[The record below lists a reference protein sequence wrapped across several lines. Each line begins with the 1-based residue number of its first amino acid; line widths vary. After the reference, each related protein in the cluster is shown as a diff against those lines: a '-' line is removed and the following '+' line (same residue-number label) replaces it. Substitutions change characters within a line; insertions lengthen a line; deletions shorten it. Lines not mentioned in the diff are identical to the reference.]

1 MMRGA
6 SHCSRSRSD
15 QSMEA
20 TQASR
25 ANVVRSPREAAIGVA
40 TLSGLMLN
48 RRERRM
54 TSTMT
59 RPSTKLAR
67 LAVKTELAQRS
78 SPCSGFSRPVGAQ
91 PMIRPV
97 RLASRPTTMP

>member
-1 MMRGA
+1 M
-6 SHCSRSRSD
+6 
-15 QSMEA
+15 
-20 TQASR
+20 
-25 ANVVRSPREAAIGVA
+25 VA
-40 TLSGLMLN
+40 TVASGGATISPSGAMVGGSFRLV
-48 RRERRM
+48 
-54 TSTMT
+54 TD
-59 RPSTKLAR
+59 STKLAR